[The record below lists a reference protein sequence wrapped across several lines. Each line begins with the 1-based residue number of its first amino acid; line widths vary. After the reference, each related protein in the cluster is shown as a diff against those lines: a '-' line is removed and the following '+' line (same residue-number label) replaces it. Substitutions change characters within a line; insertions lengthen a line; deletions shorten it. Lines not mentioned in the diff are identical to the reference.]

1 MTITTLGITRT
12 DGPGGRHYQVEGY
25 DEPFPSV
32 TTVLNVIAKPTLVP
46 WARNVALEKVRDT
59 LYEHLASGDLVEV
72 SVVEWS
78 VGTVKYLRQ
87 SGVLPQLQR
96 ALSSIPFSYS
106 NEDSTSPDYEGL
118 CQGRVKGGV
127 LCNTTLQ
134 EQLM

>member
-1 MTITTLGITRT
+1 M
-12 DGPGGRHYQVEGY
+12 
-25 DEPFPSV
+25 
-32 TTVLNVIAKPTLVP
+32 
-46 WARNVALEKVRDT
+46 
-59 LYEHLASGDLVEV
+59 
-72 SVVEWS
+72 
-78 VGTVKYLRQ
+78 KYLRQ

-134 EQLM
+134 EQLMREDKSPLTGRVKYAKGVRR